1 MRLLA
6 LSLLLPASV
15 LFAAPLAL
23 RSQLQP
29 GAPMTVEADA
39 KEGVYLVTVVY
50 GGDDIDSATTMKA
63 ELRRVYEIGL
73 RVPKG
78 GSVKRTYR
86 VSVHAPDIA
95 GGGKVGLKSR
105 ETGTASWDDKLSL
118 EFLGS
123 SARVRSVT
131 VEPDTA
137 KPVVVRLLGD
147 STMTD
152 ATSEPYYGWGQV
164 FPVLFDDGVV
174 VDNHA
179 ESGLALSS
187 FQGSRR
193 LAKVLSMVGP
203 GDLVLIQFGHNDQKE
218 KGEGVGAFTTYS
230 ERLRGYV
237 KSLREKGGRPVIV
250 TSVARRRF
258 DDQGR
263 VVESLGDFP
272 EAARRVAQEL
282 AVTVPERV
290 ERLALLCTSPGGAGG
305 SSYPLHELASMPVEL
320 RTATANRLM
329 DTRFTDEWLA
339 EHPGDR
345 MIVEQLNAAS
355 AAEKSPRQLLGER
368 LQLEARRGHNV
379 WDRLHRITC
388 PTLVAAGRFDA
399 LAPVENSE
407 QIVSRIPNAALQV
420 FEGGHLFVA
429 QDRRAFPELI
439 AFLTQP

>member
-6 LSLLLPASV
+6 LSLFLPASV
-15 LFAAPLAL
+15 LFAGPLTL

-50 GGDDIDSATTMKA
+50 GGDDVDSVTTMKA
-63 ELRRVYEIGL
+63 ELRRVYEVNL
-73 RVPKG
+73 HVPKG

-86 VSVHAPDIA
+86 VSVHAPEIA

-105 ETGTASWDDKLSL
+105 EVGTASWDDKLSL

-123 SARVRSVT
+123 AARVRAVT

-152 ATSEPYYGWGQV
+152 STTEPYYGWGQV

-174 VDNHA
+174 IDNHA
-179 ESGLALSS
+179 ESGLALNS

-193 LAKVLSMVGP
+193 LTKVLSMLTP
-203 GDLVLIQFGHNDQKE
+203 GDYVFIQFGHNDQKE

-237 KSLREKGGRPVIV
+237 KAIREKNGQPVIV

-258 DDQGR
+258 DDQGK
-263 VVESLGDFP
+263 VFESLGDFP
-272 EAARRVAQEL
+272 EAARRVAKELGVPLIDLNESSKKMYQAMGAEPSKAVFLHIPATSKKSAIADDTHFSSFGAYEVGRCVSSEL
-282 AVTVPERV
+282 AA
-290 ERLALLCTSPGGAGG
+290 RLP
-305 SSYPLHELASMPVEL
+305 ELAKHL
-320 RTATANRLM
+320 RP
-329 DTRFTDEWLA
+329 E
-339 EHPGDR
+339 
-345 MIVEQLNAAS
+345 
-355 AAEKSPRQLLGER
+355 
-368 LQLEARRGHNV
+368 
-379 WDRLHRITC
+379 
-388 PTLVAAGRFDA
+388 
-399 LAPVENSE
+399 
-407 QIVSRIPNAALQV
+407 
-420 FEGGHLFVA
+420 VA
-429 QDRRAFPELI
+429 QFDPAHPDTPAGVKFPASRATSTAKPDGN
-439 AFLTQP
+439 